1 MNGFTTSR
9 STLKLLLFLSAIMC
23 LKVEYSAAQE
33 LGYNTSWMV
42 GLGVSKGNIRSI
54 QHSVLDANDALL
66 VKELENFGPRT
77 GWQLGLGHF
86 YRLAR
91 KFGWVSEF
99 SVMYSRRKGQL
110 TEVLSTNYIIYNQ
123 TGNLNYSN
131 VHLQLFTAPRLQF
144 GTFNRFYASAGPYV
158 DYNLWNL
165 SSFNGTK
172 ISYYEK
178 QNIQGDISY
187 RKLDQPESVS
197 TQEKSNIRQ
206 FDFGGMICLGTLLAL
221 PGNNLIQLEIRYS
234 RGAFR
239 ISDTPG
245 VRQNRFLLVMG
256 YSITGYQAENYQKY
270 MPFL

>member
-1 MNGFTTSR
+1 MTSK
-9 STLKLLLFLSAIMC
+9 STFKLLVVVFFVMI
-23 LKVEYSAAQE
+23 LKVEHSAGQE
-33 LGYNTSWMV
+33 LGYKESWMV
-42 GLGVSKGNIRSI
+42 GLGLSKGNIRSI
-54 QHSVLDANDALL
+54 QHTVLDSDDALL

-77 GWQLGLGHF
+77 GWQLGIGHF

-91 KFGWVSEF
+91 EFGWVSEF

-110 TEVLSTNYIIYNQ
+110 SESLSTEHVIYNQ
-123 TGNLNYSN
+123 TGSLNYSN
-131 VHLQLFTAPRLQF
+131 VHLQLFTAPRWQF
-144 GTFNRFYASAGPYV
+144 GTFNRFYTTAGPYL

-165 SSFNGTK
+165 SSYAGTK
-172 ISYYEK
+172 VSYYEK

-187 RKLDQPESVS
+187 RRLDQPESVS
-197 TQEKSNIRQ
+197 TREKSNIRQ

-221 PGNNLIQLEIRYS
+221 PGNDLIQLEIRYS

-245 VRQNRFLLVMG
+245 VRQNRFLVVMG
-256 YSITGYQAENYQKY
+256 YALTGHQPEGYQKY

>member
-1 MNGFTTSR
+1 MHVFTTSW
-9 STLKLLLFLSAIMC
+9 STIKFLVFTSSIIC
-23 LKVEYSAAQE
+23 LTVEYSAAQE
-33 LGYNTSWMV
+33 LGYKKSWMV
-42 GLGVSKGNIRSI
+42 GIGVSKGNIRSI
-54 QHSVLDANDALL
+54 QHSELAANDALL
-66 VKELENFGPRT
+66 VKEMENFGPRT
-77 GWQLGLGHF
+77 GWQLGIGHF

-91 KFGWVSEF
+91 RFGWVSEF

-110 TEVLSTNYIIYNQ
+110 TEVLSTDYIIYNQ

-144 GTFNRFYASAGPYV
+144 GTFNRFYTSVGPYV

-165 SSFNGTK
+165 SSFDGTK
-172 ISYYEK
+172 VSYYEK
-178 QNIQGDISY
+178 QNIQGNISY
-187 RKLDQPESVS
+187 RKLDHPKSVS
-197 TQEKSNIRQ
+197 TQEKYNIRQ

-221 PGNNLIQLEIRYS
+221 PGNDLIQLEIRYS

-245 VRQNRFLLVMG
+245 VRQNRFLVVMG
-256 YSITGYQAENYQKY
+256 YAITGYQAENYQKY